1 MADTAD
7 GRVVIKVELDDGEAK
22 KGLDNLGKKAEK
34 VGEEVQ
40 ARTKKKEL
48 IMNMDVD
55 QKEAQ
60 RNLKNAERRLIGYQE
75 KLEAKGMAK
84 SALKSD
90 LEAAQTEA
98 DALDAKLTDLRAKFS
113 ESMMGNARGGTIAK
127 LSEAQLEQKAA
138 IDNLQT
144 QRNQIGDRIT
154 GINREMT
161 QVDKSMQ
168 KVRDNIAAT
177 ENTAG
182 DWSRKLAECE
192 ESADGIDRK
201 LKDIGDDGN
210 DADKMLKKITDRIKG
225 LAERVFIFS
234 IITKALRSLR
244 SWMMETIKTN
254 DDARSAMAQ
263 LQGALLTLAQP
274 LINVIIPAFITL
286 VNVLT
291 AVISRIAQL
300 IAAISGKSL
309 KSTTDAAKAL
319 NKQKAALKGT
329 GKAAKEAGKSLAA
342 FDEINQLSS
351 NKGDDSGGG
360 SGGAA
365 TDITP
370 DFSFL
375 DGVSDRLN
383 DIADAILFIG
393 AGLALWKL
401 SDKLPSQLQGIAT
414 KIAGLLIAVGGLKLM
429 WDALSDVMENGLNWG
444 NMTELIAGA
453 AAVTG
458 GLALAFG
465 KIGAGIGLIISSA
478 ALLVAAFEDISKNGV
493 NLKNVLTLIA
503 GLLTGGLGISLLTKS
518 WVPLLIAAFASIV
531 AAVLAWTGNLEEFID
546 QIKNFLSGLVDFV
559 EGVFTGDMDRAGA
572 GLKKM
577 IKSWIN
583 MNLIVIESFLNL
595 IIRGVNWVID
605 QINKIKIE
613 VPEWVPGI
621 GGKSWGP
628 KISHM
633 AEASL
638 PRLAQGAV
646 IPPNR
651 EFLAVLGDQKQGT
664 NYEVPDAKLRQ
675 LIREEMNGGGSGEM
689 VINNVL
695 ELDGE
700 IIYRNQKKVSKRHGK
715 SLVKA

>member
-1 MADTAD
+1 MADEAD
-7 GRVVIKVELDDGEAK
+7 GAVVIGVDIDEKDAQKELDKLEKQIKKLNETLEKKQNTKSNIEAQMEAAARKINEVNAKLREMYAQRGPDVANNKDYERLEKQGEQLTQRWENLETRAKNIDGDIASITEKIGEAEEQA
-22 KGLDNLGKKAEK
+22 GAYAARIAYSQTAAGKMA
-34 VGEEVQ
+34 
-40 ARTKKKEL
+40 AA
-48 IMNMDVD
+48 MD
-55 QKEAQ
+55 Q
-60 RNLKNAERRLIGYQE
+60 AERFAD
-75 KLEAKGMAK
+75 KL
-84 SALKSD
+84 
-90 LEAAQTEA
+90 
-98 DALDAKLTDLRAKFS
+98 
-113 ESMMGNARGGTIAK
+113 
-127 LSEAQLEQKAA
+127 
-138 IDNLQT
+138 
-144 QRNQIGDRIT
+144 GDRI
-154 GINREMT
+154 
-161 QVDKSMQ
+161 K
-168 KVRDNIAAT
+168 
-177 ENTAG
+177 
-182 DWSRKLAECE
+182 KLAVRAFVFNII
-192 ESADGIDRK
+192 SAG
-201 LKDIGDDGN
+201 
-210 DADKMLKKITDRIKG
+210 
-225 LAERVFIFS
+225 
-234 IITKALRSLR
+234 LRSLR

-254 DDARSAMAQ
+254 DEARSAMAQ

-274 LINVIIPAFITL
+274 LVNVIIPAFITL

-465 KIGAGIGLIISSA
+465 KTGAGIGLIISSA

-531 AAVLAWTGNLEEFID
+531 VAVLAWTGNLEEFID
-546 QIKNFLSGLVDFV
+546 QIKLFLSGLTEFLD
-559 EGVFTGDMDRAGA
+559 GVFSGDVEKMLNGI
-572 GLKKM
+572 KKM
-577 IKSWIN
+577 LKAFAN
-583 MNLIVIESFLNL
+583 GGLIIIESFLNL

-664 NYEVPDAKLRQ
+664 NYEVPDEKLRQ
-675 LIREEMNGGGSGEM
+675 LIREEMDGGGSGEM

-700 IIYRNQKKVSKRHGK
+700 VIYRNQKKVSKRHGK

>member
-1 MADTAD
+1 MNDEAD
-7 GRVVIKVELDDGEAK
+7 GAVVIGVDIDEKDAQKELDKLEKQIKKLNETLEKKQNTKSNIEAQMEAAARKINEVNAKLREMYAQRGPDVANNKDYERLEKQGEQLTQRWENLETRAKNIDGDIASITEKIGEAEEQA
-22 KGLDNLGKKAEK
+22 GAYAARIAYSQTAAGKMA
-34 VGEEVQ
+34 
-40 ARTKKKEL
+40 AA
-48 IMNMDVD
+48 MD
-55 QKEAQ
+55 Q
-60 RNLKNAERRLIGYQE
+60 AERFAD
-75 KLEAKGMAK
+75 KL
-84 SALKSD
+84 
-90 LEAAQTEA
+90 
-98 DALDAKLTDLRAKFS
+98 
-113 ESMMGNARGGTIAK
+113 
-127 LSEAQLEQKAA
+127 
-138 IDNLQT
+138 
-144 QRNQIGDRIT
+144 GDRI
-154 GINREMT
+154 
-161 QVDKSMQ
+161 K
-168 KVRDNIAAT
+168 
-177 ENTAG
+177 
-182 DWSRKLAECE
+182 KLAVR
-192 ESADGIDRK
+192 A
-201 LKDIGDDGN
+201 
-210 DADKMLKKITDRIKG
+210 
-225 LAERVFIFS
+225 FIFN
-234 IITKALRSLR
+234 IISAGLRSLR

-254 DDARSAMAQ
+254 DGARAAMAQ

-274 LINVIIPAFITL
+274 LVNVIIPAFITL
-286 VNVLT
+286 VKVLT

-329 GKAAKEAGKSLAA
+329 GKAAKDAGKSLAA

-351 NKGDDSGGG
+351 NKGDDSSGG

-414 KIAGLLIAVGGLKLM
+414 KIAGLMIAVGGLKLI
-429 WDALSDVMENGLNWG
+429 WDALSDVMENGINWG

-583 MNLIVIESFLNL
+583 MNLIMIESFLNL

-664 NYEVPDAKLRQ
+664 NYEVPDEKLRQ
-675 LIREEMNGGGSGEM
+675 LIREEMDGGGSGEM

-700 IIYRNQKKVSKRHGK
+700 VIYRNQKKVSKRHGK

>member
-1 MADTAD
+1 MGDEAD
-7 GRVVIKVELDDGEAK
+7 GAVVIGVDIDEKDAQKELDKLERQIKKLNETLEKKQNTKSNIEEQMEAAARKINEVNAKLREMYAQRGPDVANNKDYERLEKQGEQLTQRWENLETRAKNIDGDIASITEKIGEAEEQA
-22 KGLDNLGKKAEK
+22 GAYAARIAYSQTAAGKMA
-34 VGEEVQ
+34 
-40 ARTKKKEL
+40 AA
-48 IMNMDVD
+48 MD
-55 QKEAQ
+55 Q
-60 RNLKNAERRLIGYQE
+60 AERFAD
-75 KLEAKGMAK
+75 KL
-84 SALKSD
+84 
-90 LEAAQTEA
+90 
-98 DALDAKLTDLRAKFS
+98 
-113 ESMMGNARGGTIAK
+113 
-127 LSEAQLEQKAA
+127 
-138 IDNLQT
+138 
-144 QRNQIGDRIT
+144 GDRI
-154 GINREMT
+154 
-161 QVDKSMQ
+161 K
-168 KVRDNIAAT
+168 
-177 ENTAG
+177 
-182 DWSRKLAECE
+182 KLAVR
-192 ESADGIDRK
+192 A
-201 LKDIGDDGN
+201 
-210 DADKMLKKITDRIKG
+210 
-225 LAERVFIFS
+225 FIFN
-234 IITKALRSLR
+234 IISAGLRSLR

-254 DDARSAMAQ
+254 DGARAAMAQ

-274 LINVIIPAFITL
+274 LVNVIIPAFITL
-286 VNVLT
+286 VKVLT

-329 GKAAKEAGKSLAA
+329 GKAAKDAGKSLAA

-351 NKGDDSGGG
+351 NKGDDSSGG

-414 KIAGLLIAVGGLKLM
+414 KIAGLMIAVGGLKLI
-429 WDALSDVMENGLNWG
+429 WDALSDVMENGINWG

-583 MNLIVIESFLNL
+583 MNLIMIESFLNL

-664 NYEVPDAKLRQ
+664 NYEVPDEKLRQ

-700 IIYRNQKKVSKRHGK
+700 VIYRNQKKVSKRHGK

>member
-1 MADTAD
+1 MNDEAD
-7 GRVVIKVELDDGEAK
+7 GAVVIGVDIDEKDAQKELDKLEKQIK
-22 KGLDNLGKKAEK
+22 KLNETLEKK
-34 VGEEVQ
+34 Q
-40 ARTKKKEL
+40 NTKSN
-48 IMNMDVD
+48 I
-55 QKEAQ
+55 EAQ
-60 RNLKNAERRLIGYQE
+60 MEAAARKINEVNAKLREMYAQKGPDVANNKDYERLEKQGEQLTQRWENLETRAKNIDGDIASITEKIGDAEEQAGAYAARIAYSQTAAGKMAAAMDQAERFAD
-75 KLEAKGMAK
+75 KL
-84 SALKSD
+84 
-90 LEAAQTEA
+90 
-98 DALDAKLTDLRAKFS
+98 
-113 ESMMGNARGGTIAK
+113 
-127 LSEAQLEQKAA
+127 
-138 IDNLQT
+138 
-144 QRNQIGDRIT
+144 GDRI
-154 GINREMT
+154 
-161 QVDKSMQ
+161 K
-168 KVRDNIAAT
+168 
-177 ENTAG
+177 
-182 DWSRKLAECE
+182 KLAVR
-192 ESADGIDRK
+192 A
-201 LKDIGDDGN
+201 
-210 DADKMLKKITDRIKG
+210 
-225 LAERVFIFS
+225 FIFN
-234 IITKALRSLR
+234 IISAGLRSLR

-254 DDARSAMAQ
+254 DGARAAMAQ

-274 LINVIIPAFITL
+274 LVNVIIPAFITL
-286 VNVLT
+286 VKVLT

-329 GKAAKEAGKSLAA
+329 GKAAKDAGKSLAA

-351 NKGDDSGGG
+351 NKGDDSSGG

-429 WDALSDVMENGLNWG
+429 WDALSDVMENGINWG

-478 ALLVAAFEDISKNGV
+478 ALLVAAFEDISTNGI
-493 NLKNVLTLIA
+493 NLKNILTLIA
-503 GLLTGGLGISLLTKS
+503 GLLTGGLGIRLLAKS
-518 WVPLLIAAFASIV
+518 WTPLLIAAFASIV
-531 AAVLAWTGNLEEFID
+531 LAIIAWTGNLEEFID
-546 QIKNFLSGLVDFV
+546 QIKNFLSGLTEFLD
-559 EGVFTGDMDRAGA
+559 GVFSGDVEKVLN

-583 MNLIVIESFLNL
+583 MDLIIIESFLNL

>member
-1 MADTAD
+1 MADEAD
-7 GRVVIKVELDDGEAK
+7 GAVVIGVDIDEKDAQKELDKLEKQIKKLNEALEKKQNTKSNIEAQMEDAAKKINEVNAKLREMSAQKAPYFANSKYYEQRKKQYEQLEKQGEQLTQRWENLETRAKNIDGDIASITEKIGEAEEQA
-22 KGLDNLGKKAEK
+22 GAYAARIAYSQTAAGKMA
-34 VGEEVQ
+34 
-40 ARTKKKEL
+40 AA
-48 IMNMDVD
+48 MD
-55 QKEAQ
+55 Q
-60 RNLKNAERRLIGYQE
+60 AERFAD
-75 KLEAKGMAK
+75 KL
-84 SALKSD
+84 
-90 LEAAQTEA
+90 
-98 DALDAKLTDLRAKFS
+98 
-113 ESMMGNARGGTIAK
+113 
-127 LSEAQLEQKAA
+127 
-138 IDNLQT
+138 
-144 QRNQIGDRIT
+144 GDRI
-154 GINREMT
+154 
-161 QVDKSMQ
+161 K
-168 KVRDNIAAT
+168 
-177 ENTAG
+177 
-182 DWSRKLAECE
+182 KLAVR
-192 ESADGIDRK
+192 A
-201 LKDIGDDGN
+201 
-210 DADKMLKKITDRIKG
+210 
-225 LAERVFIFS
+225 FIFN
-234 IITKALRSLR
+234 IISAGLRSLR

-254 DDARSAMAQ
+254 DEARSAMAQ

-274 LINVIIPAFITL
+274 LVNVIIPAFIVL

-351 NKGDDSGGG
+351 NKGDDSSGG

-414 KIAGLLIAVGGLKLM
+414 KIAGLMIAVGGLKLI
-429 WDALSDVMENGLNWG
+429 WDALSDVMENGINWG
-444 NMTELIAGA
+444 NLTELIAGA

-583 MNLIVIESFLNL
+583 MNLIMIESFLNL

-664 NYEVPDAKLRQ
+664 NYEVPDEKLRQ
-675 LIREEMNGGGSGEM
+675 LIREEMNGGENGEM

-700 IIYRNQKKVSKRHGK
+700 VIYRNQKKVSKRHGK

>member
-7 GRVVIKVELDDGEAK
+7 GAVVIGVDIDEKDAQKELDKLEKQIKKLNETLEKKQNTKSNIEAQMEDAARKINEVNAKLREMYAQRGPDVANNKDYERLEKQGEQLTQRWENLETRAKNIDGDIASITEKIGEAEEQA
-22 KGLDNLGKKAEK
+22 GAYAARIAYSQTAAGKMAAAMDQAEK
-34 VGEEVQ
+34 F
-40 ARTKKKEL
+40 A
-48 IMNMDVD
+48 D
-55 QKEAQ
+55 
-60 RNLKNAERRLIGYQE
+60 
-75 KLEAKGMAK
+75 KL
-84 SALKSD
+84 
-90 LEAAQTEA
+90 
-98 DALDAKLTDLRAKFS
+98 
-113 ESMMGNARGGTIAK
+113 
-127 LSEAQLEQKAA
+127 
-138 IDNLQT
+138 
-144 QRNQIGDRIT
+144 GDRI
-154 GINREMT
+154 
-161 QVDKSMQ
+161 K
-168 KVRDNIAAT
+168 
-177 ENTAG
+177 
-182 DWSRKLAECE
+182 KLAVR
-192 ESADGIDRK
+192 AF
-201 LKDIGDDGN
+201 
-210 DADKMLKKITDRIKG
+210 
-225 LAERVFIFS
+225 VFN
-234 IITKALRSLR
+234 IISSGLRSLR

-254 DDARSAMAQ
+254 DEARSAMAQ

-274 LINVIIPAFITL
+274 LVNVIIPAFITL

-414 KIAGLLIAVGGLKLM
+414 KIAGLMIAVGGLKLI
-429 WDALSDVMENGLNWG
+429 WDALSDVMENGINWG

-559 EGVFTGDMDRAGA
+559 EGVFTGDMDRVGA

-583 MNLIVIESFLNL
+583 MNLIMIESFLNL

-664 NYEVPDAKLRQ
+664 NYEVPDEKLRQ
-675 LIREEMNGGGSGEM
+675 LIREEMGGGGSGEM
-689 VINNVL
+689 IINNVL

-700 IIYRNQKKVSKRHGK
+700 VIYRNQKKVSKRHGK

>member
-1 MADTAD
+1 MNDEAD
-7 GRVVIKVELDDGEAK
+7 GAVVIGVDIDEKDAQKELDKLEKQIKKLNETLEKKQNTKSNIEAQMEAAARKINEVNAKLREMYAQRGPDVANNKDYERLEKQGEQLTQRWENLETRAKNIDGDIASITEKIGEAEEQA
-22 KGLDNLGKKAEK
+22 GAYAARIAYSQTAAGKMA
-34 VGEEVQ
+34 
-40 ARTKKKEL
+40 AA
-48 IMNMDVD
+48 MD
-55 QKEAQ
+55 Q
-60 RNLKNAERRLIGYQE
+60 AERFAD
-75 KLEAKGMAK
+75 KL
-84 SALKSD
+84 
-90 LEAAQTEA
+90 
-98 DALDAKLTDLRAKFS
+98 
-113 ESMMGNARGGTIAK
+113 
-127 LSEAQLEQKAA
+127 
-138 IDNLQT
+138 
-144 QRNQIGDRIT
+144 GDRI
-154 GINREMT
+154 
-161 QVDKSMQ
+161 K
-168 KVRDNIAAT
+168 
-177 ENTAG
+177 
-182 DWSRKLAECE
+182 KLAVR
-192 ESADGIDRK
+192 A
-201 LKDIGDDGN
+201 
-210 DADKMLKKITDRIKG
+210 
-225 LAERVFIFS
+225 FIFN
-234 IITKALRSLR
+234 IISAGLRSLR

-254 DDARSAMAQ
+254 DGARAAMAQ

-274 LINVIIPAFITL
+274 LVNVIIPAFIML
-286 VNVLT
+286 VKVLT

-329 GKAAKEAGKSLAA
+329 GKAAKDAGKSLAA

-351 NKGDDSGGG
+351 NKGDDSSGG

-583 MNLIVIESFLNL
+583 MNLIIIESFLNL

-664 NYEVPDAKLRQ
+664 NYEVPDEKLRQ
-675 LIREEMNGGGSGEM
+675 LIREEMDGGGSGEM

-700 IIYRNQKKVSKRHGK
+700 VIYRNQKKISKRHGK

>member
-1 MADTAD
+1 MADEAD
-7 GRVVIKVELDDGEAK
+7 GAVVIGVDIDEKDAQKELDKLEKQIKKLNETLEKKQNTKSNIEAQMEDAARKINEVNAKLREMYAQRGPDVANNKDYERLEKQGEQLTQRWENLETRAK
-22 KGLDNLGKKAEK
+22 N
-34 VGEEVQ
+34 
-40 ARTKKKEL
+40 
-48 IMNMDVD
+48 IDVD
-55 QKEAQ
+55 IASITEKIGDAEEQAGAYAARIAYSQTAAGKMAAAMDQ
-60 RNLKNAERRLIGYQE
+60 AERFAD
-75 KLEAKGMAK
+75 KL
-84 SALKSD
+84 
-90 LEAAQTEA
+90 
-98 DALDAKLTDLRAKFS
+98 
-113 ESMMGNARGGTIAK
+113 
-127 LSEAQLEQKAA
+127 
-138 IDNLQT
+138 
-144 QRNQIGDRIT
+144 GDRI
-154 GINREMT
+154 N
-161 QVDKSMQ
+161 
-168 KVRDNIAAT
+168 
-177 ENTAG
+177 
-182 DWSRKLAECE
+182 KLAVRAFVFNII
-192 ESADGIDRK
+192 SAG
-201 LKDIGDDGN
+201 
-210 DADKMLKKITDRIKG
+210 
-225 LAERVFIFS
+225 
-234 IITKALRSLR
+234 LRSLR

-254 DDARSAMAQ
+254 DEARSAMAQ

-274 LINVIIPAFITL
+274 LVNVIIPAFITL
-286 VNVLT
+286 VKVLT

-351 NKGDDSGGG
+351 NKGDDSSGGG

-414 KIAGLLIAVGGLKLM
+414 KIAGLMIAVGGLKLI
-429 WDALSDVMENGLNWG
+429 WDALSDVMENGINWG

-531 AAVLAWTGNLEEFID
+531 AAVLAWTGNLKEFID

-583 MNLIVIESFLNL
+583 MNLIMIESFLNL

-664 NYEVPDAKLRQ
+664 NYEVPDEKLRQ
-675 LIREEMNGGGSGEM
+675 LIREEMNGGESGEM

-700 IIYRNQKKVSKRHGK
+700 VIYRNQKKVSKRHGK

>member
-1 MADTAD
+1 MADEAD
-7 GRVVIKVELDDGEAK
+7 GAVVIGVDIDEKDAQKELDKLEKQIKKLNETLEKKQNTKSNIEAQMEDAAK
-22 KGLDNLGKKAEK
+22 KINEVNAKLREMSAQKAPYFANSKYYEQRKKQYERLEKQGEQLTQKWENLETRAKNIDGDIASITEKIGDAEEQAGAYAARIAYSQTAAGKMA
-34 VGEEVQ
+34 
-40 ARTKKKEL
+40 AA
-48 IMNMDVD
+48 MD
-55 QKEAQ
+55 Q
-60 RNLKNAERRLIGYQE
+60 AERFAD
-75 KLEAKGMAK
+75 KL
-84 SALKSD
+84 
-90 LEAAQTEA
+90 
-98 DALDAKLTDLRAKFS
+98 
-113 ESMMGNARGGTIAK
+113 
-127 LSEAQLEQKAA
+127 
-138 IDNLQT
+138 
-144 QRNQIGDRIT
+144 GDRI
-154 GINREMT
+154 
-161 QVDKSMQ
+161 K
-168 KVRDNIAAT
+168 
-177 ENTAG
+177 
-182 DWSRKLAECE
+182 KLAVRAFVFNII
-192 ESADGIDRK
+192 SAG
-201 LKDIGDDGN
+201 
-210 DADKMLKKITDRIKG
+210 
-225 LAERVFIFS
+225 
-234 IITKALRSLR
+234 LRSLR

-254 DDARSAMAQ
+254 DEARSAMAQ

-274 LINVIIPAFITL
+274 LVNVIIPAFITL
-286 VNVLT
+286 VKVLT

-351 NKGDDSGGG
+351 NKGDDSSGGG
-360 SGGAA
+360 SVGAA

-393 AGLALWKL
+393 AGLALWSL

-465 KIGAGIGLIISSA
+465 KTGAGIGLIISSA

-531 AAVLAWTGNLEEFID
+531 VAVLAWTGNLEEFID
-546 QIKNFLSGLVDFV
+546 QIKLFLSGLTEFID
-559 EGVFTGDMDRAGA
+559 GVFSGDIDKALNGI
-572 GLKKM
+572 KKM
-577 IKSWIN
+577 LKAFAN
-583 MNLIVIESFLNL
+583 GGLIIIESFLNL

-664 NYEVPDAKLRQ
+664 NYEVPDEKLRQ
-675 LIREEMNGGGSGEM
+675 LIREEMNGGESGEM

-700 IIYRNQKKVSKRHGK
+700 VIYRNQKKISKRHGK

>member
-1 MADTAD
+1 MADEAD
-7 GRVVIKVELDDGEAK
+7 GAVVIGVDIDEKDAQKELDKLEKQIKKLNETLEKKQNTKSNIEAQMDDAARKLDEVNAKIREMSAQRGPDFVNSKDYERLEKQSEQLAQRWQNLETRAKNIDVDIASITEKTGEAEEQA
-22 KGLDNLGKKAEK
+22 GAYAARIAYSQTAAGKMAEAMDQAEK
-34 VGEEVQ
+34 F
-40 ARTKKKEL
+40 A
-48 IMNMDVD
+48 D
-55 QKEAQ
+55 
-60 RNLKNAERRLIGYQE
+60 
-75 KLEAKGMAK
+75 KL
-84 SALKSD
+84 
-90 LEAAQTEA
+90 
-98 DALDAKLTDLRAKFS
+98 
-113 ESMMGNARGGTIAK
+113 
-127 LSEAQLEQKAA
+127 
-138 IDNLQT
+138 
-144 QRNQIGDRIT
+144 GDRI
-154 GINREMT
+154 
-161 QVDKSMQ
+161 K
-168 KVRDNIAAT
+168 
-177 ENTAG
+177 
-182 DWSRKLAECE
+182 KLA
-192 ESADGIDRK
+192 AK
-201 LKDIGDDGN
+201 
-210 DADKMLKKITDRIKG
+210 AY
-225 LAERVFIFS
+225 VFN
-234 IITKALRSLR
+234 IISSGLRSLR

-254 DDARSAMAQ
+254 DGARAAMAQ

-274 LINVIIPAFITL
+274 LVNVIIPAFIML
-286 VNVLT
+286 VKVLT

-329 GKAAKEAGKSLAA
+329 GKAAKDAGKSLAA

-351 NKGDDSGGG
+351 NKGDDSSGG

-365 TDITP
+365 MDITP

-393 AGLALWKL
+393 AGLALWSL

-465 KIGAGIGLIISSA
+465 KTGAGIGLIISSA

-503 GLLTGGLGISLLTKS
+503 GLLTGGLGISQLKNS

-531 AAVLAWTGNLEEFID
+531 VAVLAWTGNLEEFID
-546 QIKNFLSGLVDFV
+546 QIKLFLSGLTEFID
-559 EGVFTGDMDRAGA
+559 GVFSGDIDKALNGI
-572 GLKKM
+572 KKM
-577 IKSWIN
+577 LKAFAN
-583 MNLIVIESFLNL
+583 GGLIIIESFLNL

-613 VPEWVPGI
+613 VPEWIPGI

-664 NYEVPDAKLRQ
+664 NYEVPDEKLRQ
-675 LIREEMNGGGSGEM
+675 LIREEMDGGGSGEM

-700 IIYRNQKKVSKRHGK
+700 VIYRNQKKISKRHGK

>member
-1 MADTAD
+1 MADEAD
-7 GRVVIKVELDDGEAK
+7 GAVVIGVDIDEKDAQKELDKLEKQIKKLNETLEKKQNTKSNIEAQMEDAARKINEVNAKLREMYAQRGPDVANNKDYERLEKQGEQLTQRWENLETRAKNIDGDIASITEKIGEAEEQA
-22 KGLDNLGKKAEK
+22 GAYAARIAYSQTAAGKMA
-34 VGEEVQ
+34 
-40 ARTKKKEL
+40 AA
-48 IMNMDVD
+48 MD
-55 QKEAQ
+55 Q
-60 RNLKNAERRLIGYQE
+60 AERFAD
-75 KLEAKGMAK
+75 KL
-84 SALKSD
+84 
-90 LEAAQTEA
+90 
-98 DALDAKLTDLRAKFS
+98 
-113 ESMMGNARGGTIAK
+113 
-127 LSEAQLEQKAA
+127 
-138 IDNLQT
+138 
-144 QRNQIGDRIT
+144 GDRI
-154 GINREMT
+154 
-161 QVDKSMQ
+161 K
-168 KVRDNIAAT
+168 
-177 ENTAG
+177 
-182 DWSRKLAECE
+182 KLAVR
-192 ESADGIDRK
+192 A
-201 LKDIGDDGN
+201 
-210 DADKMLKKITDRIKG
+210 
-225 LAERVFIFS
+225 FIFN
-234 IITKALRSLR
+234 IISAGLRSLR

-254 DDARSAMAQ
+254 DGARAAMAQ

-274 LINVIIPAFITL
+274 LVNVIIPAFITL
-286 VNVLT
+286 VKVLT

-329 GKAAKEAGKSLAA
+329 GKAAKDAGKSLAA

-351 NKGDDSGGG
+351 NKGDDSSGG

-414 KIAGLLIAVGGLKLM
+414 KIAGLMIAVGGLKLI
-429 WDALSDVMENGLNWG
+429 WDALSDVMENGINWG

-583 MNLIVIESFLNL
+583 MDLIIIESFLNL

-675 LIREEMNGGGSGEM
+675 LIREEMDGGGSGEM

-700 IIYRNQKKVSKRHGK
+700 VIYRNQKKVSKRHGK

>member
-7 GRVVIKVELDDGEAK
+7 GAVVIGVDIDEKDAQKELDKLEKQIKKLNETLEKKQNTKSNIEAQMEDAARKINEVNAKLREMDAQKAPYFANSKYYEQRKKQYEQLEKQGETLTEKWENLETRAKNIDGDIASITGKIGEAEEQA
-22 KGLDNLGKKAEK
+22 GAYAARIAYSQTAAGKMA
-34 VGEEVQ
+34 
-40 ARTKKKEL
+40 AA
-48 IMNMDVD
+48 MD
-55 QKEAQ
+55 Q
-60 RNLKNAERRLIGYQE
+60 AERFAD
-75 KLEAKGMAK
+75 KL
-84 SALKSD
+84 
-90 LEAAQTEA
+90 
-98 DALDAKLTDLRAKFS
+98 
-113 ESMMGNARGGTIAK
+113 
-127 LSEAQLEQKAA
+127 
-138 IDNLQT
+138 
-144 QRNQIGDRIT
+144 GDRI
-154 GINREMT
+154 
-161 QVDKSMQ
+161 K
-168 KVRDNIAAT
+168 
-177 ENTAG
+177 
-182 DWSRKLAECE
+182 KLAVR
-192 ESADGIDRK
+192 A
-201 LKDIGDDGN
+201 
-210 DADKMLKKITDRIKG
+210 
-225 LAERVFIFS
+225 FIFN
-234 IITKALRSLR
+234 IISAGLRSLR

-254 DDARSAMAQ
+254 DEARSAMAQ

-274 LINVIIPAFITL
+274 LVNVIIPAFIVL

-351 NKGDDSGGG
+351 NKGDDSSGG

-583 MNLIVIESFLNL
+583 MNLIIIESFLNL

-664 NYEVPDAKLRQ
+664 NYEVPDEKLRQ
-675 LIREEMNGGGSGEM
+675 LIREEMDGGGSGEM

-700 IIYRNQKKVSKRHGK
+700 VIYRNQKKISKRHGK

>member
-1 MADTAD
+1 MADEAD
-7 GRVVIKVELDDGEAK
+7 GAVVIGVDIDEKDAQKELDKLEKQIKKLNETLEKKQNTKSNIEAQMEAAARKINEVNAKLREMYAQKGPDVANNKDYERLEKQGEQLTQRWENLETRAKNIDGDIASITEKIGEAEEQA
-22 KGLDNLGKKAEK
+22 GAYAARIAYSQTAAGKMA
-34 VGEEVQ
+34 
-40 ARTKKKEL
+40 AA
-48 IMNMDVD
+48 MD
-55 QKEAQ
+55 Q
-60 RNLKNAERRLIGYQE
+60 AERFAD
-75 KLEAKGMAK
+75 KL
-84 SALKSD
+84 
-90 LEAAQTEA
+90 
-98 DALDAKLTDLRAKFS
+98 
-113 ESMMGNARGGTIAK
+113 
-127 LSEAQLEQKAA
+127 
-138 IDNLQT
+138 
-144 QRNQIGDRIT
+144 GDRI
-154 GINREMT
+154 
-161 QVDKSMQ
+161 K
-168 KVRDNIAAT
+168 
-177 ENTAG
+177 
-182 DWSRKLAECE
+182 KLAVR
-192 ESADGIDRK
+192 A
-201 LKDIGDDGN
+201 
-210 DADKMLKKITDRIKG
+210 
-225 LAERVFIFS
+225 FIFN
-234 IITKALRSLR
+234 IISAGLRSLR

-254 DDARSAMAQ
+254 DEARSAMAQ

-274 LINVIIPAFITL
+274 LVNVIIPAFIVL

-429 WDALSDVMENGLNWG
+429 WDALSDVMENGINWG

-546 QIKNFLSGLVDFV
+546 QIKNFLSGLTEFLD
-559 EGVFTGDMDRAGA
+559 GVFSGDIEKVLN

-583 MNLIVIESFLNL
+583 MDLIIIESFLNL

-664 NYEVPDAKLRQ
+664 NYEVPDEKLRQ
-675 LIREEMNGGGSGEM
+675 LIREEMNGGGGGEM

-700 IIYRNQKKVSKRHGK
+700 VIYRNQKKVSKRHGK

>member
-1 MADTAD
+1 MADEAD
-7 GRVVIKVELDDGEAK
+7 GAVVIGVDIDEKDAQKELDKLEKQIKKLNETLEKKQNTKSNIEAQMEAAARKINEVNAKLREMYAQRGPDVANNKDYERLEKQGEQLTQRWENLETRAKNIDGDIASITEKIGEAEEQA
-22 KGLDNLGKKAEK
+22 GAYAARIAYSQTAAGKMA
-34 VGEEVQ
+34 
-40 ARTKKKEL
+40 AA
-48 IMNMDVD
+48 MD
-55 QKEAQ
+55 Q
-60 RNLKNAERRLIGYQE
+60 AERFAD
-75 KLEAKGMAK
+75 KL
-84 SALKSD
+84 
-90 LEAAQTEA
+90 
-98 DALDAKLTDLRAKFS
+98 
-113 ESMMGNARGGTIAK
+113 
-127 LSEAQLEQKAA
+127 
-138 IDNLQT
+138 
-144 QRNQIGDRIT
+144 GDRI
-154 GINREMT
+154 
-161 QVDKSMQ
+161 K
-168 KVRDNIAAT
+168 
-177 ENTAG
+177 
-182 DWSRKLAECE
+182 KLAVRAFVFNII
-192 ESADGIDRK
+192 SAG
-201 LKDIGDDGN
+201 
-210 DADKMLKKITDRIKG
+210 
-225 LAERVFIFS
+225 
-234 IITKALRSLR
+234 LRSLR

-254 DDARSAMAQ
+254 DEARSAMAQ

-274 LINVIIPAFITL
+274 LVNVIIPAFITL
-286 VNVLT
+286 VKVLT

-329 GKAAKEAGKSLAA
+329 GKAAKDAGKSLAA

-351 NKGDDSGGG
+351 NKGDDSSGG

-531 AAVLAWTGNLEEFID
+531 VAVLAWTGNLEEFID
-546 QIKNFLSGLVDFV
+546 QIKLFLSGLTEFLD
-559 EGVFTGDMDRAGA
+559 GVFSGDVEKMLNGI
-572 GLKKM
+572 KKM
-577 IKSWIN
+577 LKAFAN
-583 MNLIVIESFLNL
+583 GGLIIIESFLNL

-664 NYEVPDAKLRQ
+664 NYEVPDEKLRQ
-675 LIREEMNGGGSGEM
+675 LIREEMDGGGSGEM

-700 IIYRNQKKVSKRHGK
+700 VIYRNQKKVSKRHGK

>member
-1 MADTAD
+1 MADEAD
-7 GRVVIKVELDDGEAK
+7 GAVVIGVDIDEKDAQKELDKLEKQIK
-22 KGLDNLGKKAEK
+22 KLNETLEKK
-34 VGEEVQ
+34 Q
-40 ARTKKKEL
+40 NTKSN
-48 IMNMDVD
+48 I
-55 QKEAQ
+55 EAQ
-60 RNLKNAERRLIGYQE
+60 MEAAARKINEVNAKLREMSASKAPYFANSKYYEQRKKQYEQLEKQGEQLTQRWENLETRAKNIDGDIASITEKIGDAEEQAGAYAARIAYSQTAAGKMAAAMDQAERFAD
-75 KLEAKGMAK
+75 KL
-84 SALKSD
+84 
-90 LEAAQTEA
+90 
-98 DALDAKLTDLRAKFS
+98 
-113 ESMMGNARGGTIAK
+113 
-127 LSEAQLEQKAA
+127 
-138 IDNLQT
+138 
-144 QRNQIGDRIT
+144 GDRI
-154 GINREMT
+154 
-161 QVDKSMQ
+161 K
-168 KVRDNIAAT
+168 
-177 ENTAG
+177 
-182 DWSRKLAECE
+182 KLAVR
-192 ESADGIDRK
+192 A
-201 LKDIGDDGN
+201 
-210 DADKMLKKITDRIKG
+210 
-225 LAERVFIFS
+225 FIFN
-234 IITKALRSLR
+234 IISAGLRSLR

-254 DDARSAMAQ
+254 DGARAAMAQ

-274 LINVIIPAFITL
+274 LVNVIIPAFITL
-286 VNVLT
+286 VKVLT

-329 GKAAKEAGKSLAA
+329 GKAAKDAGKSLAA

-351 NKGDDSGGG
+351 NKGDDSSGG

-393 AGLALWKL
+393 AGLAMWKL

-465 KIGAGIGLIISSA
+465 KTGAGIGLIISSA

-583 MNLIVIESFLNL
+583 MNLIMIESFLNL

-675 LIREEMNGGGSGEM
+675 LIREEMDGGGSGEM

-700 IIYRNQKKVSKRHGK
+700 VIYRNQKKVSKRHGK

>member
-1 MADTAD
+1 MADEAD
-7 GRVVIKVELDDGEAK
+7 GAVVIGVDIDEKDAQKELDKLEKQIKKLNETLEKKQNTKSNIEAQMEDAARKINEVNAKLREMSASKAPYFANSKYYEQRKKQYEQLEKQGEQLTQRWENLETRAKNIDGDIASITEKIGEAEEQA
-22 KGLDNLGKKAEK
+22 GAYAARIAYSQTAAGKMA
-34 VGEEVQ
+34 
-40 ARTKKKEL
+40 AA
-48 IMNMDVD
+48 MD
-55 QKEAQ
+55 Q
-60 RNLKNAERRLIGYQE
+60 AERFAD
-75 KLEAKGMAK
+75 KL
-84 SALKSD
+84 
-90 LEAAQTEA
+90 
-98 DALDAKLTDLRAKFS
+98 
-113 ESMMGNARGGTIAK
+113 
-127 LSEAQLEQKAA
+127 
-138 IDNLQT
+138 
-144 QRNQIGDRIT
+144 GDRI
-154 GINREMT
+154 
-161 QVDKSMQ
+161 K
-168 KVRDNIAAT
+168 
-177 ENTAG
+177 
-182 DWSRKLAECE
+182 KLAVR
-192 ESADGIDRK
+192 A
-201 LKDIGDDGN
+201 
-210 DADKMLKKITDRIKG
+210 
-225 LAERVFIFS
+225 FIFN
-234 IITKALRSLR
+234 IISAGLRSLR

-254 DDARSAMAQ
+254 DEARSAMAQ

-274 LINVIIPAFITL
+274 LVNVIIPAFIVL

-351 NKGDDSGGG
+351 NKGDDSSGG

-414 KIAGLLIAVGGLKLM
+414 KIAGLMIAVGGLKLI
-429 WDALSDVMENGLNWG
+429 WDALSDVMENGINWG

-583 MNLIVIESFLNL
+583 MNLIMIESFLNL

-675 LIREEMNGGGSGEM
+675 LIREEMDGGGSGEM

-700 IIYRNQKKVSKRHGK
+700 VIYRNQKKVSKRHGK

>member
-1 MADTAD
+1 MADEAD
-7 GRVVIKVELDDGEAK
+7 GAVVIGVDIDEKDAQKELDKLEKQIKKLNETLEKKQNTKSNIEAQMKDAARKINEVNAKLREMSAQKAPYFANSKYYEQRKKQYEQLEKQGEQLTQRWENLETRAKNIDGDIASITEKIGEAEEQA
-22 KGLDNLGKKAEK
+22 GAYAARIAYSQTAAGKMA
-34 VGEEVQ
+34 
-40 ARTKKKEL
+40 AA
-48 IMNMDVD
+48 MD
-55 QKEAQ
+55 Q
-60 RNLKNAERRLIGYQE
+60 AERFAD
-75 KLEAKGMAK
+75 KL
-84 SALKSD
+84 
-90 LEAAQTEA
+90 
-98 DALDAKLTDLRAKFS
+98 
-113 ESMMGNARGGTIAK
+113 
-127 LSEAQLEQKAA
+127 
-138 IDNLQT
+138 
-144 QRNQIGDRIT
+144 GDRI
-154 GINREMT
+154 
-161 QVDKSMQ
+161 K
-168 KVRDNIAAT
+168 
-177 ENTAG
+177 
-182 DWSRKLAECE
+182 KLAVR
-192 ESADGIDRK
+192 A
-201 LKDIGDDGN
+201 
-210 DADKMLKKITDRIKG
+210 
-225 LAERVFIFS
+225 FIFN
-234 IITKALRSLR
+234 IISAGLRSLR

-254 DDARSAMAQ
+254 DEARSAMAQ

-274 LINVIIPAFITL
+274 LVNVIIPAFIVL

-291 AVISRIAQL
+291 AVISKIAQL

-351 NKGDDSGGG
+351 NKGDDSSGG

-414 KIAGLLIAVGGLKLM
+414 KIAGLLVAVGGLKLL
-429 WDALSDVMENGLNWG
+429 WAGLNDVMEHGLDWG

-478 ALLVAAFEDISKNGV
+478 ALLVAAFKDISANGI
-493 NLKNVLTLIA
+493 NLKNILTLIA
-503 GLLTGGLGISLLTKS
+503 GLLTGGLGISLLAKS
-518 WVPLLIAAFASIV
+518 WTPLLIAAFASIV
-531 AAVLAWTGNLEEFID
+531 LAIIAWTGNLEEFID
-546 QIKNFLSGLVDFV
+546 QIKNFLSGLTEFLD
-559 EGVFTGDMDRAGA
+559 GVFSGDIEKVLN

-583 MNLIVIESFLNL
+583 MDLIIIESFLNFIL
-595 IIRGVNWVID
+595 RGINWVID

-613 VPEWVPGI
+613 VPEWIPGI
-621 GGKSWGP
+621 GGRSWGP
-628 KISHM
+628 KISHLT
-633 AEASL
+633 EASL

-664 NYEVPDAKLRQ
+664 NYEVPDEKLRQ
-675 LIREEMNGGGSGEM
+675 LIREEMSGGGSGEM
-689 VINNVL
+689 IINNVL

-700 IIYRNQKKVSKRHGK
+700 VIYRNQKKVSKRHGK

>member
-1 MADTAD
+1 MADEAD
-7 GRVVIKVELDDGEAK
+7 GAVVIGVDIDEKDAQKELDKLEKQIKKLNETLEKKQNTKSNIEAQMEDAARKINEVNAKLREMYAQRGPDVANNKDYERLEKQGEQLTQRWQNLETRAKNIDGDIASITEKIGEAEEQA
-22 KGLDNLGKKAEK
+22 GAYAARIAYSQTAAGKMA
-34 VGEEVQ
+34 
-40 ARTKKKEL
+40 AA
-48 IMNMDVD
+48 MD
-55 QKEAQ
+55 Q
-60 RNLKNAERRLIGYQE
+60 AERFAD
-75 KLEAKGMAK
+75 KL
-84 SALKSD
+84 
-90 LEAAQTEA
+90 
-98 DALDAKLTDLRAKFS
+98 
-113 ESMMGNARGGTIAK
+113 
-127 LSEAQLEQKAA
+127 
-138 IDNLQT
+138 
-144 QRNQIGDRIT
+144 GDRI
-154 GINREMT
+154 
-161 QVDKSMQ
+161 K
-168 KVRDNIAAT
+168 
-177 ENTAG
+177 
-182 DWSRKLAECE
+182 KLAVRAFVFNII
-192 ESADGIDRK
+192 SAG
-201 LKDIGDDGN
+201 
-210 DADKMLKKITDRIKG
+210 
-225 LAERVFIFS
+225 
-234 IITKALRSLR
+234 LRSLR

-254 DDARSAMAQ
+254 DEARSAMAQ

-274 LINVIIPAFITL
+274 LVNVIIPAFIVL

-319 NKQKAALKGT
+319 NKQKAALNGT

-351 NKGDDSGGG
+351 NKGDDSSGG

-414 KIAGLLIAVGGLKLM
+414 KIAGLLIAVGGLKLI
-429 WDALSDVMENGLNWG
+429 WDALSDVMENGINWG

-503 GLLTGGLGISLLTKS
+503 GLLTGGLGISLLTKG

-531 AAVLAWTGNLEEFID
+531 VAVLAWTGNLEEFID
-546 QIKNFLSGLVDFV
+546 QIKSFLSGLVDFV
-559 EGVFTGDMDRAGA
+559 GGVFTGDMDRAGA

-583 MNLIVIESFLNL
+583 MNLIMIESFLNL

-664 NYEVPDAKLRQ
+664 NYEVPDEKLRQ
-675 LIREEMNGGGSGEM
+675 LIREEMDDGGNGEM

-700 IIYRNQKKVSKRHGK
+700 VIYRNQKKVSKRHGK

>member
-1 MADTAD
+1 MNDEAD
-7 GRVVIKVELDDGEAK
+7 GAVVIGVDIDEKDAQKELDKLEKQIKKLNETLEKKQNTKSNIEAQMEAAARKINEVNAKLREMYAQKGPDVANNKDYERLEKQGEQLTQRWENLETRAKNIDGDIASITEKIGEAEEQA
-22 KGLDNLGKKAEK
+22 GAYAARIAYSQTAAGKMA
-34 VGEEVQ
+34 
-40 ARTKKKEL
+40 AA
-48 IMNMDVD
+48 MD
-55 QKEAQ
+55 Q
-60 RNLKNAERRLIGYQE
+60 AERFAD
-75 KLEAKGMAK
+75 KL
-84 SALKSD
+84 
-90 LEAAQTEA
+90 
-98 DALDAKLTDLRAKFS
+98 
-113 ESMMGNARGGTIAK
+113 
-127 LSEAQLEQKAA
+127 
-138 IDNLQT
+138 
-144 QRNQIGDRIT
+144 GDRI
-154 GINREMT
+154 
-161 QVDKSMQ
+161 K
-168 KVRDNIAAT
+168 
-177 ENTAG
+177 
-182 DWSRKLAECE
+182 KLAVR
-192 ESADGIDRK
+192 A
-201 LKDIGDDGN
+201 
-210 DADKMLKKITDRIKG
+210 
-225 LAERVFIFS
+225 FIFN
-234 IITKALRSLR
+234 IISAGLRSLR

-254 DDARSAMAQ
+254 DEARAAMAQ

-274 LINVIIPAFITL
+274 LVNVIIPAFITL
-286 VNVLT
+286 VKVLT

-329 GKAAKEAGKSLAA
+329 GKAAKDAGKSLAA

-351 NKGDDSGGG
+351 NKGDDSSGG

-414 KIAGLLIAVGGLKLM
+414 KIAGLMIAVGGLKLI
-429 WDALSDVMENGLNWG
+429 WDALSDVMENGINWG

-465 KIGAGIGLIISSA
+465 KTGAGIGLIISSA

-531 AAVLAWTGNLEEFID
+531 VAVLAWTGNLEEFID
-546 QIKNFLSGLVDFV
+546 QIKLFLSGLTEFLD
-559 EGVFTGDMDRAGA
+559 GVFSGDIEKVLN

-583 MNLIVIESFLNL
+583 MDLIIIESFLNL

-664 NYEVPDAKLRQ
+664 NYEVPDEKLRQ
-675 LIREEMNGGGSGEM
+675 LIREEMNGGGGGEM

-700 IIYRNQKKVSKRHGK
+700 VIYRNQKKVSKRHGK

>member
-1 MADTAD
+1 MADEAD
-7 GRVVIKVELDDGEAK
+7 GAVVIGVDIDEKDAQKELDKLEKQIKKLNETLEKKQNTKSNIEAQMYAAARKIEDVNAKLRELSAQKAPYFANSKYYEQRKKQYEQLEKQGETLTEKWENLETRAKNIDGDIASITEKIGEAEEQA
-22 KGLDNLGKKAEK
+22 GAYAARIAYSQTAAGKMA
-34 VGEEVQ
+34 
-40 ARTKKKEL
+40 AA
-48 IMNMDVD
+48 MD
-55 QKEAQ
+55 Q
-60 RNLKNAERRLIGYQE
+60 AERFAD
-75 KLEAKGMAK
+75 KL
-84 SALKSD
+84 
-90 LEAAQTEA
+90 
-98 DALDAKLTDLRAKFS
+98 
-113 ESMMGNARGGTIAK
+113 
-127 LSEAQLEQKAA
+127 
-138 IDNLQT
+138 
-144 QRNQIGDRIT
+144 GDRI
-154 GINREMT
+154 
-161 QVDKSMQ
+161 K
-168 KVRDNIAAT
+168 
-177 ENTAG
+177 
-182 DWSRKLAECE
+182 KLAVRAFVFNII
-192 ESADGIDRK
+192 SAG
-201 LKDIGDDGN
+201 
-210 DADKMLKKITDRIKG
+210 
-225 LAERVFIFS
+225 
-234 IITKALRSLR
+234 LRSLR

-254 DDARSAMAQ
+254 DEARAAMAQ

-274 LINVIIPAFITL
+274 LVNVIIPAFITL
-286 VNVLT
+286 VKVLT

-329 GKAAKEAGKSLAA
+329 GKAAKDAGKSLAA

-351 NKGDDSGGG
+351 NKGDDSSGG

-414 KIAGLLIAVGGLKLM
+414 KIAGLMIAVGGLKLI
-429 WDALSDVMENGLNWG
+429 WDALSDVMENGINWG

-559 EGVFTGDMDRAGA
+559 EGAFTGDMDRVGA

-583 MNLIVIESFLNL
+583 MNLIMIESFLNL

-664 NYEVPDAKLRQ
+664 NYEVPDEKLRQ
-675 LIREEMNGGGSGEM
+675 LIREEMNGGESGEM

-700 IIYRNQKKVSKRHGK
+700 VIYRNQKKVSKRHGK

>member
-7 GRVVIKVELDDGEAK
+7 GAVVIGVDIDEKDAQKELDKLEKQIKKLNEALEKKQNTKSNIEAQMDDALRKADEVNAKIRELSAQKGPDFENSKEYERLVKQSETAVKRWGDLETQAKNIDVDIKSITEQIGEAEEQA
-22 KGLDNLGKKAEK
+22 GAYAARIAYSQTAAGKMAAAMDQAEK
-34 VGEEVQ
+34 F
-40 ARTKKKEL
+40 A
-48 IMNMDVD
+48 D
-55 QKEAQ
+55 
-60 RNLKNAERRLIGYQE
+60 
-75 KLEAKGMAK
+75 KL
-84 SALKSD
+84 
-90 LEAAQTEA
+90 
-98 DALDAKLTDLRAKFS
+98 
-113 ESMMGNARGGTIAK
+113 
-127 LSEAQLEQKAA
+127 
-138 IDNLQT
+138 
-144 QRNQIGDRIT
+144 GDRI
-154 GINREMT
+154 
-161 QVDKSMQ
+161 K
-168 KVRDNIAAT
+168 
-177 ENTAG
+177 
-182 DWSRKLAECE
+182 KLAVR
-192 ESADGIDRK
+192 AF
-201 LKDIGDDGN
+201 
-210 DADKMLKKITDRIKG
+210 
-225 LAERVFIFS
+225 VFN
-234 IITKALRSLR
+234 IISSGLRSLR

-254 DDARSAMAQ
+254 DEARSAMAQ

-274 LINVIIPAFITL
+274 LVNVIIPAFIVL

-291 AVISRIAQL
+291 AVISKIAQL

-351 NKGDDSGGG
+351 NKGDDSSGG

-414 KIAGLLIAVGGLKLM
+414 KIAGLLVAVGGLKLL
-429 WDALSDVMENGLNWG
+429 WAGLNDVMEHGLDWG

-478 ALLVAAFEDISKNGV
+478 ALLVAAFKDISANGI
-493 NLKNVLTLIA
+493 NLKNILTLIA
-503 GLLTGGLGISLLTKS
+503 GLLTGGLGISLLAKS
-518 WVPLLIAAFASIV
+518 WTPLLIAAFASIV
-531 AAVLAWTGNLEEFID
+531 LAIIAWTGNLEEFID
-546 QIKNFLSGLVDFV
+546 QIKNFLSGLTEFLD
-559 EGVFTGDMDRAGA
+559 GVFSGDIEKVLN

-583 MNLIVIESFLNL
+583 MDLIIIESFLNFIL
-595 IIRGVNWVID
+595 RGINWVID

-613 VPEWVPGI
+613 VPEWIPGI
-621 GGKSWGP
+621 GGRSWGP
-628 KISHM
+628 KISHLT
-633 AEASL
+633 EASL

-664 NYEVPDAKLRQ
+664 NYEVPDEKLRQ
-675 LIREEMNGGGSGEM
+675 LIREEMSGGGSGEM
-689 VINNVL
+689 IINNVL

-700 IIYRNQKKVSKRHGK
+700 VIYRNQKKVSKRHGK

>member
-1 MADTAD
+1 MNDEAD
-7 GRVVIKVELDDGEAK
+7 GAVVIGVDIDEKDAQKELDKLEKQIKKLNETLEKKQNTKSNIEAQMEAAARKINEVNAKLREMYAQKGPDVANNKDYERLEKQGEQLTQRWENLETRAKNIDGDIASITEKIGEAEEQA
-22 KGLDNLGKKAEK
+22 GAYAARIAYSQTAAGKMAAAM
-34 VGEEVQ
+34 VQ
-40 ARTKKKEL
+40 A
-48 IMNMDVD
+48 
-55 QKEAQ
+55 
-60 RNLKNAERRLIGYQE
+60 ERFAD
-75 KLEAKGMAK
+75 KL
-84 SALKSD
+84 
-90 LEAAQTEA
+90 
-98 DALDAKLTDLRAKFS
+98 
-113 ESMMGNARGGTIAK
+113 
-127 LSEAQLEQKAA
+127 
-138 IDNLQT
+138 
-144 QRNQIGDRIT
+144 GDRI
-154 GINREMT
+154 
-161 QVDKSMQ
+161 K
-168 KVRDNIAAT
+168 
-177 ENTAG
+177 
-182 DWSRKLAECE
+182 KLAVR
-192 ESADGIDRK
+192 A
-201 LKDIGDDGN
+201 
-210 DADKMLKKITDRIKG
+210 
-225 LAERVFIFS
+225 FIFN
-234 IITKALRSLR
+234 IISAGLRSLR

-254 DDARSAMAQ
+254 DEARAAMAQ

-274 LINVIIPAFITL
+274 LVNVIIPAFITL
-286 VNVLT
+286 VKVLT

-329 GKAAKEAGKSLAA
+329 GKAAKDAGKSLAA

-351 NKGDDSGGG
+351 NKGDDSSGG

-414 KIAGLLIAVGGLKLM
+414 KIAGLMIAVGGLKLM
-429 WDALSDVMENGLNWG
+429 WDALSDVMENGINWG

-493 NLKNVLTLIA
+493 NLKNILTLIA
-503 GLLTGGLGISLLTKS
+503 GLLTGGLGIRLLAKS
-518 WVPLLIAAFASIV
+518 WTPLLIAAFASIV
-531 AAVLAWTGNLEEFID
+531 LAIIAWTGNLEEFID
-546 QIKNFLSGLVDFV
+546 QIKNFLSGLTEFLD
-559 EGVFTGDMDRAGA
+559 GVFSGDVEKVLN

-583 MNLIVIESFLNL
+583 MDLIIIESFLNL

-664 NYEVPDAKLRQ
+664 NYEVPDEKLRQ
-675 LIREEMNGGGSGEM
+675 LIREEMDVGGNGEM

-700 IIYRNQKKVSKRHGK
+700 VIYRNQKKVSKRHGK

>member
-1 MADTAD
+1 MADEAD
-7 GRVVIKVELDDGEAK
+7 GAVVIGVDIDEKDAQKELDKLEKQIKKLNETLEKKQNTKSNIEAQMEAAARKINEVNAKLREMYAQRGPDVANNKDYERLEKQGEQLTQRWENLETRAKNIDGDIASITEKIGEAEEQA
-22 KGLDNLGKKAEK
+22 GAYAARIAYSQTAAGKMA
-34 VGEEVQ
+34 
-40 ARTKKKEL
+40 AA
-48 IMNMDVD
+48 MD
-55 QKEAQ
+55 Q
-60 RNLKNAERRLIGYQE
+60 AERFAD
-75 KLEAKGMAK
+75 KL
-84 SALKSD
+84 
-90 LEAAQTEA
+90 
-98 DALDAKLTDLRAKFS
+98 
-113 ESMMGNARGGTIAK
+113 
-127 LSEAQLEQKAA
+127 
-138 IDNLQT
+138 
-144 QRNQIGDRIT
+144 GDRI
-154 GINREMT
+154 
-161 QVDKSMQ
+161 K
-168 KVRDNIAAT
+168 
-177 ENTAG
+177 
-182 DWSRKLAECE
+182 KLAVRAFVFNII
-192 ESADGIDRK
+192 SAG
-201 LKDIGDDGN
+201 
-210 DADKMLKKITDRIKG
+210 
-225 LAERVFIFS
+225 
-234 IITKALRSLR
+234 LRSLR

-254 DDARSAMAQ
+254 DEARSAMAQ

-274 LINVIIPAFITL
+274 LVNVIIPAFITL

-351 NKGDDSGGG
+351 NKGDDSSGG

-444 NMTELIAGA
+444 NMTDLIAGA

-478 ALLVAAFEDISKNGV
+478 ALLVAAFKDISTNGI
-493 NLKNVLTLIA
+493 NLKNILTLIA
-503 GLLTGGLGISLLTKS
+503 GLLTGGLGISLLAKS
-518 WVPLLIAAFASIV
+518 WTPLLIAAFASIV
-531 AAVLAWTGNLEEFID
+531 LAIIAWTGNLEEFID

-559 EGVFTGDMDRAGA
+559 EGVFTSDFDRAFA

-583 MNLIVIESFLNL
+583 MLLIMIESFLNFIL
-595 IIRGVNWVID
+595 RGINWVID

-664 NYEVPDAKLRQ
+664 NYEVPDEKLRQ
-675 LIREEMNGGGSGEM
+675 LIREEMAGSGSGEM

-700 IIYRNQKKVSKRHGK
+700 VIYRNQKKISKRHGK

>member
-1 MADTAD
+1 MADEAD
-7 GRVVIKVELDDGEAK
+7 GAVVIGVDIDEKDAQKELDKLEKQIKKLNEALEKKQNTKSNIEAQMDDAARKLDEVNAKIREMSAQRGPDFVNSKDYERLEKQSETLAQRWENLETRAKNIDVDIASITKNIGEAEEQA
-22 KGLDNLGKKAEK
+22 GAYAARIAYSQTAAGKMA
-34 VGEEVQ
+34 
-40 ARTKKKEL
+40 AA
-48 IMNMDVD
+48 MD
-55 QKEAQ
+55 Q
-60 RNLKNAERRLIGYQE
+60 AERFAD
-75 KLEAKGMAK
+75 KL
-84 SALKSD
+84 
-90 LEAAQTEA
+90 
-98 DALDAKLTDLRAKFS
+98 
-113 ESMMGNARGGTIAK
+113 
-127 LSEAQLEQKAA
+127 
-138 IDNLQT
+138 
-144 QRNQIGDRIT
+144 GDRI
-154 GINREMT
+154 
-161 QVDKSMQ
+161 K
-168 KVRDNIAAT
+168 
-177 ENTAG
+177 
-182 DWSRKLAECE
+182 KLAVR
-192 ESADGIDRK
+192 A
-201 LKDIGDDGN
+201 
-210 DADKMLKKITDRIKG
+210 
-225 LAERVFIFS
+225 FIFN
-234 IITKALRSLR
+234 IISAGLRSLR

-254 DDARSAMAQ
+254 DGARAAMAQ

-274 LINVIIPAFITL
+274 LVNVIIPAFIVL

-351 NKGDDSGGG
+351 NKGDDSSGG

-531 AAVLAWTGNLEEFID
+531 VAVLAWTGNLKEFID

-583 MNLIVIESFLNL
+583 MDLIIIESFLNL

-675 LIREEMNGGGSGEM
+675 LIREEMDGGGSGEM

-700 IIYRNQKKVSKRHGK
+700 VIYRNQKKVSKRHGK

>member
-1 MADTAD
+1 MADEAD
-7 GRVVIKVELDDGEAK
+7 GAVVIGVDIDEKDAQKELDKLEKQIKKLNETLEKKQNTKSNIEAQMKDAARKINEVNAKLREMSAQKAPYFANSKYYEQRKKQYEQLEKQGEQLTQRWENLETRAKNIDGDIASITEKIGEAEEQA
-22 KGLDNLGKKAEK
+22 GAYAARIAYSQTAAGKMAAAMDQAEK
-34 VGEEVQ
+34 F
-40 ARTKKKEL
+40 A
-48 IMNMDVD
+48 D
-55 QKEAQ
+55 
-60 RNLKNAERRLIGYQE
+60 
-75 KLEAKGMAK
+75 KL
-84 SALKSD
+84 
-90 LEAAQTEA
+90 
-98 DALDAKLTDLRAKFS
+98 
-113 ESMMGNARGGTIAK
+113 
-127 LSEAQLEQKAA
+127 
-138 IDNLQT
+138 
-144 QRNQIGDRIT
+144 GDRI
-154 GINREMT
+154 
-161 QVDKSMQ
+161 K
-168 KVRDNIAAT
+168 
-177 ENTAG
+177 
-182 DWSRKLAECE
+182 KLAVK
-192 ESADGIDRK
+192 AF
-201 LKDIGDDGN
+201 
-210 DADKMLKKITDRIKG
+210 
-225 LAERVFIFS
+225 VFN
-234 IITKALRSLR
+234 IISSGLRSLR

-254 DDARSAMAQ
+254 DEARSAMAQ

-274 LINVIIPAFITL
+274 LVNVIIPAFITL

-531 AAVLAWTGNLEEFID
+531 AAVLAWAGNLEEFID
-546 QIKNFLSGLVDFV
+546 QIKNFLSGLTEFLD
-559 EGVFTGDMDRAGA
+559 GVFSGDIEKVLN

-583 MNLIVIESFLNL
+583 MDLIIIESFLNL

-664 NYEVPDAKLRQ
+664 NYEVPDEKLRQ
-675 LIREEMNGGGSGEM
+675 LIREEMAGGGNGEM

-700 IIYRNQKKVSKRHGK
+700 VIYRNQKKVSKRHGK

>member
-1 MADTAD
+1 MADEAD
-7 GRVVIKVELDDGEAK
+7 GAVVIGVDIDEKDAQKELDKLEKQIKKLNETLEKKQNTKSNIEAQMEAAARKINEVNAKLREMYAQRGPDVANNKDYERLEKQGEQLTQRWENLETRAKNIDGDIASITEKIGEAEEQA
-22 KGLDNLGKKAEK
+22 GAYAARIAYSQTAAGKMA
-34 VGEEVQ
+34 
-40 ARTKKKEL
+40 AA
-48 IMNMDVD
+48 MD
-55 QKEAQ
+55 Q
-60 RNLKNAERRLIGYQE
+60 AERFAD
-75 KLEAKGMAK
+75 KL
-84 SALKSD
+84 
-90 LEAAQTEA
+90 
-98 DALDAKLTDLRAKFS
+98 
-113 ESMMGNARGGTIAK
+113 
-127 LSEAQLEQKAA
+127 
-138 IDNLQT
+138 
-144 QRNQIGDRIT
+144 GDRI
-154 GINREMT
+154 
-161 QVDKSMQ
+161 K
-168 KVRDNIAAT
+168 
-177 ENTAG
+177 
-182 DWSRKLAECE
+182 KLAVRAFVFNII
-192 ESADGIDRK
+192 SAG
-201 LKDIGDDGN
+201 
-210 DADKMLKKITDRIKG
+210 
-225 LAERVFIFS
+225 
-234 IITKALRSLR
+234 LRSLR

-254 DDARSAMAQ
+254 DEARSAMAQ

-274 LINVIIPAFITL
+274 LVNVIIPAFITL
-286 VNVLT
+286 VKVLT

-329 GKAAKEAGKSLAA
+329 GKAAKDAGKSLAA

-351 NKGDDSGGG
+351 NKGDDSSGG

-414 KIAGLLIAVGGLKLM
+414 KIAGLMIAVGGLKLI
-429 WDALSDVMENGLNWG
+429 WDALSDVMENGINWG

-583 MNLIVIESFLNL
+583 MNLIMIESFLNL

-664 NYEVPDAKLRQ
+664 NYEVPDEKLRQ
-675 LIREEMNGGGSGEM
+675 LIREEMAGGGNGEM

-700 IIYRNQKKVSKRHGK
+700 VIYRNQKKVSKRHGK

>member
-1 MADTAD
+1 MADEAD
-7 GRVVIKVELDDGEAK
+7 GAVVIGVDIDEKDAQKELDKLEKQIKKLNETLEKKQNTKSNIEAQMEAAARKINEVNAKLREMYAQRGPDVANNKDYERLEKQGEQLTQRWENLETRAKNIDGDIASITEKIGEAEEQA
-22 KGLDNLGKKAEK
+22 GAYAARIAYSQTAAGKMA
-34 VGEEVQ
+34 
-40 ARTKKKEL
+40 AA
-48 IMNMDVD
+48 MD
-55 QKEAQ
+55 Q
-60 RNLKNAERRLIGYQE
+60 AERFAD
-75 KLEAKGMAK
+75 KL
-84 SALKSD
+84 
-90 LEAAQTEA
+90 
-98 DALDAKLTDLRAKFS
+98 
-113 ESMMGNARGGTIAK
+113 
-127 LSEAQLEQKAA
+127 
-138 IDNLQT
+138 
-144 QRNQIGDRIT
+144 GDRI
-154 GINREMT
+154 
-161 QVDKSMQ
+161 K
-168 KVRDNIAAT
+168 
-177 ENTAG
+177 
-182 DWSRKLAECE
+182 KLAVRAFVFNII
-192 ESADGIDRK
+192 SAG
-201 LKDIGDDGN
+201 
-210 DADKMLKKITDRIKG
+210 
-225 LAERVFIFS
+225 
-234 IITKALRSLR
+234 LRSLR

-254 DDARSAMAQ
+254 DEARSAMAQ

-274 LINVIIPAFITL
+274 LVNVIIPAFITL
-286 VNVLT
+286 VKVLT

-351 NKGDDSGGG
+351 NKGDDSNGGG

-414 KIAGLLIAVGGLKLM
+414 KIAGLLIAVGGLKLI
-429 WDALSDVMENGLNWG
+429 WDAFSDVMENGINWG

-583 MNLIVIESFLNL
+583 MNLIMIESFLNL

-664 NYEVPDAKLRQ
+664 NYEVPDEKLRQ
-675 LIREEMNGGGSGEM
+675 LIREEMDGGGNGEM

-700 IIYRNQKKVSKRHGK
+700 VIYRNQKKVSKRHGK

>member
-1 MADTAD
+1 MADEAD
-7 GRVVIKVELDDGEAK
+7 GAVVIGVDIDEKDAQKELDKLEKQIKKLNETLEKKQNTKSNIEAQMEDAARKINEVNAKLREMSAPKAPYFANSKYYEQRKKQYERLEKQGEQLTQRWENLETRAKNIDGDIASITEKIGEAEEQA
-22 KGLDNLGKKAEK
+22 GAYAARIAYSQTAAGKMA
-34 VGEEVQ
+34 
-40 ARTKKKEL
+40 AA
-48 IMNMDVD
+48 MD
-55 QKEAQ
+55 Q
-60 RNLKNAERRLIGYQE
+60 AERFAD
-75 KLEAKGMAK
+75 KL
-84 SALKSD
+84 
-90 LEAAQTEA
+90 
-98 DALDAKLTDLRAKFS
+98 
-113 ESMMGNARGGTIAK
+113 
-127 LSEAQLEQKAA
+127 
-138 IDNLQT
+138 
-144 QRNQIGDRIT
+144 GDRI
-154 GINREMT
+154 
-161 QVDKSMQ
+161 K
-168 KVRDNIAAT
+168 
-177 ENTAG
+177 
-182 DWSRKLAECE
+182 KLAVR
-192 ESADGIDRK
+192 A
-201 LKDIGDDGN
+201 
-210 DADKMLKKITDRIKG
+210 
-225 LAERVFIFS
+225 FIFN
-234 IITKALRSLR
+234 IISAGLRSLR

-254 DDARSAMAQ
+254 DEARSAMAQ

-274 LINVIIPAFITL
+274 LVNVIIPAFIVL

-351 NKGDDSGGG
+351 NKGDDSSGG

-583 MNLIVIESFLNL
+583 MNLIMIESFLNL

-675 LIREEMNGGGSGEM
+675 LIREEMDGGGSGEM

-700 IIYRNQKKVSKRHGK
+700 VIYRNQKKISKRHGK

>member
-1 MADTAD
+1 MNDEAD
-7 GRVVIKVELDDGEAK
+7 GAVVIGVDIDEKDAQKELDKLEKQIKKLNETLEKKQNTKSNIEAQMEAAARKINEVNAKLREMYAQRGPDVANNKDYERLEKQGEQLTQRWENLETRAKNIDGDIASITEKIGEAEEQA
-22 KGLDNLGKKAEK
+22 GAYAARIAYSQTAAGKMA
-34 VGEEVQ
+34 
-40 ARTKKKEL
+40 AA
-48 IMNMDVD
+48 MD
-55 QKEAQ
+55 Q
-60 RNLKNAERRLIGYQE
+60 AERFAD
-75 KLEAKGMAK
+75 KL
-84 SALKSD
+84 
-90 LEAAQTEA
+90 
-98 DALDAKLTDLRAKFS
+98 
-113 ESMMGNARGGTIAK
+113 
-127 LSEAQLEQKAA
+127 
-138 IDNLQT
+138 
-144 QRNQIGDRIT
+144 GDRI
-154 GINREMT
+154 
-161 QVDKSMQ
+161 K
-168 KVRDNIAAT
+168 
-177 ENTAG
+177 
-182 DWSRKLAECE
+182 KLAVR
-192 ESADGIDRK
+192 A
-201 LKDIGDDGN
+201 
-210 DADKMLKKITDRIKG
+210 
-225 LAERVFIFS
+225 FIFN
-234 IITKALRSLR
+234 IISAGLRSLR

-254 DDARSAMAQ
+254 DGARAAMAQ

-274 LINVIIPAFITL
+274 LVNVIIPAFITL
-286 VNVLT
+286 VKVLT

-329 GKAAKEAGKSLAA
+329 GKAAKDAGKSLAA

-351 NKGDDSGGG
+351 NKGDDSSGG

-414 KIAGLLIAVGGLKLM
+414 KIAGLMIAVGGLKLI
-429 WDALSDVMENGLNWG
+429 WDALSDVMENGINWG

-583 MNLIVIESFLNL
+583 MNLIMIESFLNL

-664 NYEVPDAKLRQ
+664 NYEVPDEKLRQ
-675 LIREEMNGGGSGEM
+675 LIREEMDGGESGEM

-700 IIYRNQKKVSKRHGK
+700 VIYRNQKKVSKRHGK

>member
-1 MADTAD
+1 MNDEAD
-7 GRVVIKVELDDGEAK
+7 GAVVIGVDIDEKDAQKELDKLEKQIKKLNETLEKKQNTKSNIEAQMEAAARKINEVNAKLREMYAQKGPDVANNKDYERLEKQGEQLTQRWENLETRAKNIDGDIASITEKIGEAEEQA
-22 KGLDNLGKKAEK
+22 GAYAARIAYSQTAAGKMA
-34 VGEEVQ
+34 
-40 ARTKKKEL
+40 AA
-48 IMNMDVD
+48 MD
-55 QKEAQ
+55 Q
-60 RNLKNAERRLIGYQE
+60 AERFAD
-75 KLEAKGMAK
+75 KL
-84 SALKSD
+84 
-90 LEAAQTEA
+90 
-98 DALDAKLTDLRAKFS
+98 
-113 ESMMGNARGGTIAK
+113 
-127 LSEAQLEQKAA
+127 
-138 IDNLQT
+138 
-144 QRNQIGDRIT
+144 GDRI
-154 GINREMT
+154 
-161 QVDKSMQ
+161 K
-168 KVRDNIAAT
+168 
-177 ENTAG
+177 
-182 DWSRKLAECE
+182 KLAVR
-192 ESADGIDRK
+192 A
-201 LKDIGDDGN
+201 
-210 DADKMLKKITDRIKG
+210 
-225 LAERVFIFS
+225 FIFN
-234 IITKALRSLR
+234 IISAGLRSLR

-254 DDARSAMAQ
+254 DEARAAMAQ

-274 LINVIIPAFITL
+274 LVNVIIPAFITL
-286 VNVLT
+286 VKVLT

-329 GKAAKEAGKSLAA
+329 GKAAKDAGKSLAA

-351 NKGDDSGGG
+351 NKGDDSSGG

-414 KIAGLLIAVGGLKLM
+414 KIAGLMIAVGGLKLI
-429 WDALSDVMENGLNWG
+429 WDALSDVMENGINWG

-465 KIGAGIGLIISSA
+465 KTGAGIGLIISSA

-531 AAVLAWTGNLEEFID
+531 VAVLAWTGNLEEFID
-546 QIKNFLSGLVDFV
+546 QIKLFLSGLTEFLD
-559 EGVFTGDMDRAGA
+559 GVFSGDVEKMLNGI
-572 GLKKM
+572 KKM
-577 IKSWIN
+577 LKAFAN
-583 MNLIVIESFLNL
+583 GGLIIIESFLNL

-664 NYEVPDAKLRQ
+664 NYEVPDEKLRQ
-675 LIREEMNGGGSGEM
+675 LIREEMDGGGSGEM

-700 IIYRNQKKVSKRHGK
+700 VIYRNQKKVSKRHGK

>member
-1 MADTAD
+1 MNDEAD
-7 GRVVIKVELDDGEAK
+7 GAVVIGVDIDEKDAQKELDKLEKQIKKLNETLEKKQNTKSHIEAQMEAAARKINEVNAKLREMYAQRGPDVANNKDYERLEKQGEQLTQRWENLETRAKNIDGDIASITEKIGEAEEQA
-22 KGLDNLGKKAEK
+22 GAYAARIAYSQTAAGKMA
-34 VGEEVQ
+34 
-40 ARTKKKEL
+40 AA
-48 IMNMDVD
+48 MD
-55 QKEAQ
+55 Q
-60 RNLKNAERRLIGYQE
+60 AERFAD
-75 KLEAKGMAK
+75 KL
-84 SALKSD
+84 
-90 LEAAQTEA
+90 
-98 DALDAKLTDLRAKFS
+98 
-113 ESMMGNARGGTIAK
+113 
-127 LSEAQLEQKAA
+127 
-138 IDNLQT
+138 
-144 QRNQIGDRIT
+144 GDRI
-154 GINREMT
+154 
-161 QVDKSMQ
+161 K
-168 KVRDNIAAT
+168 
-177 ENTAG
+177 
-182 DWSRKLAECE
+182 KLAVRAFVFNII
-192 ESADGIDRK
+192 SAG
-201 LKDIGDDGN
+201 
-210 DADKMLKKITDRIKG
+210 
-225 LAERVFIFS
+225 
-234 IITKALRSLR
+234 LRSLR

-254 DDARSAMAQ
+254 DGARAAMAQ

-274 LINVIIPAFITL
+274 LVNVIIPAFIML

-351 NKGDDSGGG
+351 NKGDDSSGG
-360 SGGAA
+360 SSGAA

-465 KIGAGIGLIISSA
+465 KTGAGIGLIISSA

-531 AAVLAWTGNLEEFID
+531 VAVLAWTGNLEEFID
-546 QIKNFLSGLVDFV
+546 QIKLFLSGLTEFID
-559 EGVFTGDMDRAGA
+559 GVFSGDIDKVLNGI
-572 GLKKM
+572 KKM
-577 IKSWIN
+577 LKAFANGGII
-583 MNLIVIESFLNL
+583 IIESFLNL
-595 IIRGVNWVID
+595 ILRGINWVID

-621 GGKSWGP
+621 GGRSWGP
-628 KISHM
+628 KISHL

-664 NYEVPDAKLRQ
+664 NYEVPDEKLRQ
-675 LIREEMNGGGSGEM
+675 LIREEMAGGGSGEM

-700 IIYRNQKKVSKRHGK
+700 VIYRNQKKVSKRHGK

>member
-1 MADTAD
+1 MNDEAD
-7 GRVVIKVELDDGEAK
+7 GAVVIGVDIDEKDAQKELDKLEKQIKKLNETLEKKQNTKSNIEAQMEAAARKINEVNAKLREMYAQRGPDVANNKDYERLEKQGEQLTQRWENLETRAKNIDVDIASITEKIGEAEEQA
-22 KGLDNLGKKAEK
+22 GAYAARIAYSQTAAGKMA
-34 VGEEVQ
+34 
-40 ARTKKKEL
+40 AA
-48 IMNMDVD
+48 MD
-55 QKEAQ
+55 Q
-60 RNLKNAERRLIGYQE
+60 AERFAD
-75 KLEAKGMAK
+75 KL
-84 SALKSD
+84 
-90 LEAAQTEA
+90 
-98 DALDAKLTDLRAKFS
+98 
-113 ESMMGNARGGTIAK
+113 
-127 LSEAQLEQKAA
+127 
-138 IDNLQT
+138 
-144 QRNQIGDRIT
+144 GDRI
-154 GINREMT
+154 
-161 QVDKSMQ
+161 K
-168 KVRDNIAAT
+168 
-177 ENTAG
+177 
-182 DWSRKLAECE
+182 KLAVR
-192 ESADGIDRK
+192 A
-201 LKDIGDDGN
+201 
-210 DADKMLKKITDRIKG
+210 
-225 LAERVFIFS
+225 FIFN
-234 IITKALRSLR
+234 IISAGLRSLR

-254 DDARSAMAQ
+254 DEARSAMAQ

-274 LINVIIPAFITL
+274 LVNVIIPAFIVL

-329 GKAAKEAGKSLAA
+329 GKAAKDAGKSLAA

-414 KIAGLLIAVGGLKLM
+414 KIAGLMIAVGGLKLI
-429 WDALSDVMENGLNWG
+429 WDALSDVMENGINWG

-583 MNLIVIESFLNL
+583 MNLIMIESFLNFIL
-595 IIRGVNWVID
+595 RGINWVID

-621 GGKSWGP
+621 GGRSWGP
-628 KISHM
+628 KISHL

-664 NYEVPDAKLRQ
+664 NYEVPDEKLRQ
-675 LIREEMNGGGSGEM
+675 LIREEMDGGGSGEM

-700 IIYRNQKKVSKRHGK
+700 VIYRNQKKISKRHGK